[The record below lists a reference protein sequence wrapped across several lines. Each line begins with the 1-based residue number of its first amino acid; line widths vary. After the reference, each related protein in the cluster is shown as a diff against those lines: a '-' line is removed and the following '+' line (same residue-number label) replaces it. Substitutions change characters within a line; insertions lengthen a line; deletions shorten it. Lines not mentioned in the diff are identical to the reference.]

1 MCAADDEVVR
11 RLETETPRQF
21 KNVVNM
27 KNLRNVGIMSSF
39 RTSFDYCDINEI
51 NRFPRQLKNNI
62 ATEHKMQAET
72 SL

>member
-1 MCAADDEVVR
+1 
-11 RLETETPRQF
+11 
-21 KNVVNM
+21 M

>member
-1 MCAADDEVVR
+1 
-11 RLETETPRQF
+11 
-21 KNVVNM
+21 
-27 KNLRNVGIMSSF
+27 MSSL
-39 RTSFDYCDINEI
+39 RTSFAHHNVNEI

>member
-11 RLETETPRQF
+11 RFETETPSQF
-21 KNVVNM
+21 KKVVNM
-27 KNLRNVGIMSSF
+27 KKRNVGIMSSF